1 MIMVV
6 VMVVV
11 VVVVVMMMILMLQNK
26 CLCETRGQHAAVIYG
41 FFRPSHVYWIYLE
54 D

>member
-1 MIMVV
+1 MVV

-11 VVVVVMMMILMLQNK
+11 VVVVVMMILMLQKK

-41 FFRPSHVYWIYLE
+41 FLRPSHVYWIYLE